1 MRRADLDKQEMEAVF
16 RHLRNYGKS
25 ASQGA
30 RLRTPR
36 MRKSQISLRAGP
48 KEEVC
53 MEQVEK
59 RIRLLGYIK
68 WAGLALGLLMYGV
81 TLRAFGEAWATGLGV
96 LAACAFFF
104 VCEDGKRGVLCEHI
118 AEDLQEAM
126 ECVGE
131 QDCIFE
137 IKSMKL
143 GLIIRV
149 YFIKAGEMAP
159 RYGKAL
165 IEAIAR
171 SWYRSRIWITQ
182 FVDLENEAELRDA
195 EALLNEELLRNL
207 KRQRDEQKKK

>member
-1 MRRADLDKQEMEAVF
+1 MGGACARTFDVRRDSARVRRSLGDGARRA
-16 RHLRNYGKS
+16 G
-25 ASQGA
+25 G
-30 RLRTPR
+30 
-36 MRKSQISLRAGP
+36 MR
-48 KEEVC
+48 
-53 MEQVEK
+53 
-59 RIRLLGYIK
+59 
-68 WAGLALGLLMYGV
+68 
-81 TLRAFGEAWATGLGV
+81 V
-96 LAACAFFF
+96 LF
-104 VCEDGKRGVLCEHI
+104 CEDGKRGVLCEHI

-126 ECVGE
+126 ERVGE

-182 FVDLENEAELRDA
+182 FVDVENEAELRDA

>member
-1 MRRADLDKQEMEAVF
+1 
-16 RHLRNYGKS
+16 
-25 ASQGA
+25 
-30 RLRTPR
+30 
-36 MRKSQISLRAGP
+36 
-48 KEEVC
+48 

-59 RIRLLGYIK
+59 SIRLLGYIK

-126 ECVGE
+126 ERVGE

-182 FVDLENEAELRDA
+182 FVDVENEAELRDA

-207 KRQRDEQKKK
+207 KRQREEQKKK

>member
-1 MRRADLDKQEMEAVF
+1 
-16 RHLRNYGKS
+16 
-25 ASQGA
+25 
-30 RLRTPR
+30 
-36 MRKSQISLRAGP
+36 
-48 KEEVC
+48 

-126 ECVGE
+126 ERVGE

-137 IKSMKL
+137 IKPKCQ
-143 GLIIRV
+143 
-149 YFIKAGEMAP
+149 E
-159 RYGKAL
+159 
-165 IEAIAR
+165 
-171 SWYRSRIWITQ
+171 
-182 FVDLENEAELRDA
+182 
-195 EALLNEELLRNL
+195 
-207 KRQRDEQKKK
+207 

>member
-1 MRRADLDKQEMEAVF
+1 MQETKTVF

-25 ASQGA
+25 TSQGA

-36 MRKSQISLRAGP
+36 TRKSQISLHASP

-126 ECVGE
+126 ERVGE

>member
-1 MRRADLDKQEMEAVF
+1 M
-16 RHLRNYGKS
+16 
-25 ASQGA
+25 
-30 RLRTPR
+30 
-36 MRKSQISLRAGP
+36 
-48 KEEVC
+48 
-53 MEQVEK
+53 
-59 RIRLLGYIK
+59 GYIK

-126 ECVGE
+126 ERVGE

-149 YFIKAGEMAP
+149 YFIKAG
-159 RYGKAL
+159 
-165 IEAIAR
+165 
-171 SWYRSRIWITQ
+171 
-182 FVDLENEAELRDA
+182 
-195 EALLNEELLRNL
+195 
-207 KRQRDEQKKK
+207 